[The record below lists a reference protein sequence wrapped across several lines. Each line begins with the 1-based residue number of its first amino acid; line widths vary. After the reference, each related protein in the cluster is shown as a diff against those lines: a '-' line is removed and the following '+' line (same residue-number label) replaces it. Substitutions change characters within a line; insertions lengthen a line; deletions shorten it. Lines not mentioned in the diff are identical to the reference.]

1 MAKLSLIL
9 APLFIVTG
17 FINFFQYASIV
28 SNDALLVSSSILYS
42 GGAITFAI
50 LSNNKKSS

>member
-9 APLFIVTG
+9 APLFILAG
-17 FINFFQYASIV
+17 SINYFIFASRV
-28 SNDALLVSSSILYS
+28 SNDALLLSTSIIYS

-50 LSNNKKSS
+50 LSKNKKSS